1 MMLKI
6 IFSIVGN
13 RPGNLVFLLTAFWMG
28 CFTFNK
34 AIVSLCNGSTPPPPP
49 HPPFHVVW
57 KKFDCRVYISFA
69 HIFMKLSWYHVM
81 FTSFQSLLTDFEEW
95 LLLTKVAK
103 TLNFSISRNS
113 VLVQLCGLYFLKTLM
128 ASVAVMPASHV
139 GPTLHIPWLDF
150 LSTIHWSA

>member
-1 MMLKI
+1 
-6 IFSIVGN
+6 
-13 RPGNLVFLLTAFWMG
+13 
-28 CFTFNK
+28 
-34 AIVSLCNGSTPPPPP
+34 
-49 HPPFHVVW
+49 
-57 KKFDCRVYISFA
+57 
-69 HIFMKLSWYHVM
+69 M

-139 GPTLHIPWLDF
+139 GPTLHIP
-150 LSTIHWSA
+150 